1 MINFR
6 DFVPADVT
14 PMLAVSRRY
23 EAIGDV
29 LARANDWIRDAGI
42 AVTNVETLL
51 LPASAAEEGNA
62 RFTDNMQF
70 DLGGI
75 EIGGTRVQVV
85 RVWYRDSEAR

>member
-6 DFVPADVT
+6 DFLPADTT
-14 PMLAVSRRY
+14 PALALSRRY

-29 LARANDWIRDAGI
+29 LARVNRWIDAAGA
-42 AVTNVETLL
+42 AVINVGTLL
-51 LPASAAEEGNA
+51 LPASAADKGSS
-62 RFTDNMQF
+62 RFTDNLQF